1 MNVLSAMAGIC
12 DGEFCMKFT
21 KENIDII
28 TLGGYNSDLETDT
41 AGIENTKNNRQ
52 EFIIKPTE
60 LSSHISKQVEIIRN
74 YNPSWQ
80 GLISVN
86 LRGIK
91 PESFRVVK
99 NNKNID
105 ILEINAHCRQEAVV
119 KAGAGEGLLKD
130 KKRLSQVLDEVSSYD
145 MDVSV
150 KIRANVCGV
159 DTLEITKLIESYN
172 IDYIHLDAT
181 NPGIMEAD
189 YEIIEEVSNNTEI
202 HLIGNNSVTTHDDYM
217 KMINSGA
224 DSVSVARAALNGNIQ
239 DIFY

>member
-1 MNVLSAMAGIC
+1 
-12 DGEFCMKFT
+12 
-21 KENIDII
+21 
-28 TLGGYNSDLETDT
+28 
-41 AGIENTKNNRQ
+41 
-52 EFIIKPTE
+52 
-60 LSSHISKQVEIIRN
+60 SHISKQVEIIRN

-159 DTLEITKLIESYN
+159 DILEITKLI
-172 IDYIHLDAT
+172 DAT